1 MSLNLKLRLTSNL
14 GKFHLAYRWQC
25 ANDGAEVKAIAE
37 FTQRNKLFVVITTAN
52 EFNVYEIHQAGE
64 TRQTRLIQK
73 MSTDG
78 KYTTWGRERFF
89 QNFDLVFFEGVESST
104 KSR

>member
-1 MSLNLKLRLTSNL
+1 M
-14 GKFHLAYRWQC
+14 AYRWQC

-37 FTQRNKLFVVITTAN
+37 FTQRNKLFVVITTAK

-64 TRQTRLIQK
+64 TRHTRLIQK

-78 KYTTWGRERFF
+78 KYSCQVLAKYFF
-89 QNFDLVFFEGVESST
+89 YSAFLEMSLVFISFFET
-104 KSR
+104 SR

>member
-1 MSLNLKLRLTSNL
+1 M
-14 GKFHLAYRWQC
+14 AYRWQC

-78 KYTTWGRERFF
+78 KYTTWGENVIFKILIWSFWKGLKVPLRRDS
-89 QNFDLVFFEGVESST
+89 DLV
-104 KSR
+104 R